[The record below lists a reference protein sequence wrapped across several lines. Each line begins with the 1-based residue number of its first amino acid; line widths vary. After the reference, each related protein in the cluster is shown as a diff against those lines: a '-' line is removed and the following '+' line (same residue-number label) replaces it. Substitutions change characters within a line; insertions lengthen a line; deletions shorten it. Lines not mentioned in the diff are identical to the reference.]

1 MQEQH
6 FTTEQMADI
15 AGTLLAMTMRM
26 QIERTVKASTDLSP
40 STSAIGGI
48 LIAKLEM
55 LGFDRKSGMAFI
67 RRATDISKALL

>member
-1 MQEQH
+1 
-6 FTTEQMADI
+6 MADI

-26 QIERTVKASTDLSP
+26 QIERGEKANH
-40 STSAIGGI
+40 IGGI

>member
-1 MQEQH
+1 MEDQD
-6 FTTEQMADI
+6 FTTEHMADI

-26 QIERTVKASTDLSP
+26 QIERGEKANH
-40 STSAIGGI
+40 IGGI
-48 LIAKLEM
+48 LIATLER

>member
-1 MQEQH
+1 MEDQH

-26 QIERTVKASTDLSP
+26 QIERGDKANH
-40 STSAIGGI
+40 IGGV